1 MKKIVQL
8 LVFGLIMS
16 CTYSKAQNTA
26 LAWQSEKIIID
37 GNNSDWKN
45 IPRYYNAN
53 MGLSY
58 DIRNDSANLY
68 VVFDI
73 PDVMLQI
80 RLLQTGFHVSFK
92 IKTKPKIITGIT
104 FPKLSRDALNL
115 NAGIPNISTVVK
127 KFLMENEP
135 AILEGFVYSNGLIY
149 SGYQD
154 KKMVSFSINWNALGE
169 MIYEFQIPI
178 REFYGDN
185 FNFSEIKK
193 NVLNLLAKSE
203 AFTKQAVP
211 VEMPNK
217 GEMGSSPGGGMSSPP
232 GGGMGSPLG
241 GGMSGSPGGG
251 MGGSPGGMG
260 GTPGGGRE
268 TSRSGNMQSSQ
279 KQLILMLILAEKE

>member
-16 CTYSKAQNTA
+16 CTYSKAQNTV

-37 GNNSDWKN
+37 GDNSDWKD

-68 VVFDI
+68 IVFDI
-73 PDVMLQI
+73 PDLMLQM
-80 RLLQTGFHVSFK
+80 RLLQTGLNVSFK

-104 FPKLSRDALNL
+104 FPKLSRDTMNL
-115 NAGIPNISTVVK
+115 NDGIPNISNVVK
-127 KFLMENEP
+127 KFLLENAP
-135 AILEGFVYSNGLIY
+135 ATLEGFVYSNGLIY

-154 KKMVSFSINWNALGE
+154 KKIVSFSINWNALGE
-169 MIYEFQIPI
+169 MIYELQIPI
-178 REFYGDN
+178 QEFYGDN
-185 FNFSEIKK
+185 FNFLEIKK

-203 AFTKQAVP
+203 AFTKQTMP
-211 VEMPNK
+211 MEMPNK
-217 GEMGSSPGGGMSSPP
+217 GEMGGT
-232 GGGMGSPLG
+232 
-241 GGMSGSPGGG
+241 PGGG

-260 GTPGGGRE
+260 SMGGTPAGGRE
-268 TSRSGNMQSSQ
+268 MSRSGNMQSSQ
-279 KQLILMLILAEKE
+279 EQLNLKLILAENE